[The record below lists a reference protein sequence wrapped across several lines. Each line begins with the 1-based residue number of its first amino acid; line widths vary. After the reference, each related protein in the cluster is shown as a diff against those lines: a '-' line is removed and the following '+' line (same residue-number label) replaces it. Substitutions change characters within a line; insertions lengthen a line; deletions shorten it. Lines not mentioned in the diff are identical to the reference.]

1 MEAGGKGGAFSSAS
15 LTPYSHHQGVPWAA
29 CLPSWVGP
37 DCPIL
42 LPTSGVLPSLSTS
55 PQPRSPPG
63 RHRGSVS
70 ALTAVA
76 GPRHSGRT
84 WHKVGGSLPGL
95 SQLLCINHKRI
106 VYIYIIIK

>member
-42 LPTSGVLPSLSTS
+42 LPTSGVLPSLSMSTP
-55 PQPRSPPG
+55 PQVPSRPSQ
-63 RHRGSVS
+63 RSVS
-70 ALTAVA
+70 ALNAVA

-95 SQLLCINHKRI
+95 LQLLS
-106 VYIYIIIK
+106 VYKT